1 MKKGFTLMEIL
12 AVLLVLALILSLAAP
27 VLRSVRFEA
36 KNSKAQAAL
45 LKLAE
50 ATKTYYNMSRGGK
63 FSAGDCFNPATAAG
77 ETLIKT
83 PVSQCDTGG
92 TSPAATGI
100 PGGHFTQSTSQ
111 LFACGYLSYKDFAK
125 LPYTF
130 CPGGTQNLPWAV
142 TPVLPVYATARGT
155 DAAGP
160 KYDFSQPHH
169 GFMFVDATMKVKD
182 TYQ

>member
-27 VLRSVRFEA
+27 ILRSVRFEA
-36 KNSKAQAAL
+36 KNSKARVAL

-50 ATKTYYNMSRGGK
+50 ATKTYYNVSRGGK
-63 FSAGDCFNPATAAG
+63 FSAGDCFNPSTAAG
-77 ETLIKT
+77 EAVIKT
-83 PVSQCDTGG
+83 AVSSCDTGG

-100 PGGHFTQSTSQ
+100 PGSTFTQQTSQ

-125 LPYTF
+125 LPYLF
-130 CPGGTQNLPWAV
+130 CPGGTQNLPWSV
-142 TPVLPVYATARGT
+142 TPIPPIYATARGT
-155 DAAGP
+155 AEAGD
-160 KYDFSQPHH
+160 KYDFTAHN